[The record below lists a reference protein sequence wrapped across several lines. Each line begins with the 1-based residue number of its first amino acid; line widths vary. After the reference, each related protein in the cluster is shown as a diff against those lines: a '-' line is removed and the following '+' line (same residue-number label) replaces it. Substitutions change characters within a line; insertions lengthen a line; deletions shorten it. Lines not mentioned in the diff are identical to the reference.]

1 MTKTYYIEFVR
12 IEHNVYRGT
21 VVANSEVE
29 AQEIFMDTL
38 NWDDY
43 DTVHADEY
51 FEVTREA

>member
-12 IEHNVYRGT
+12 IEHNVYRGA
-21 VVANSEVE
+21 VVAETEQE

-43 DTVHADEY
+43 ETVHADEY
-51 FEVTREA
+51 FEVTKEA

>member
-12 IEHNVYRGT
+12 IEHNVYRGA
-21 VVANSEVE
+21 VVANTEEE

-43 DTVHADEY
+43 ETVHADEY
-51 FEVTREA
+51 FETTKEA

>member
-12 IEHNVYRGT
+12 IEHNVYRGV
-21 VVANSEVE
+21 VVANTEEE

-43 DTVHADEY
+43 ETVHADEY
-51 FEVTREA
+51 FETTKEA